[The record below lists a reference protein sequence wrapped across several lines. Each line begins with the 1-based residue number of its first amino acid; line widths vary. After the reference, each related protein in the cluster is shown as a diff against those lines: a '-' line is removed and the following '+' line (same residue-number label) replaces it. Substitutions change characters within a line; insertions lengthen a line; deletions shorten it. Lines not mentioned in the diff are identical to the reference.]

1 MCQLQ
6 GKIKAS
12 ILDIETYKKQNMKT
26 NSPNTIYLLLLLG
39 FITIMGIAGREDYNQ
54 AVIESI
60 PIEAYDAI
68 REKLGPECSNRDIV
82 KEYETNKKEYSQLA
96 NLWEIQL

>member
-1 MCQLQ
+1 
-6 GKIKAS
+6 
-12 ILDIETYKKQNMKT
+12 MKMS
-26 NSPNTIYLLLLLG
+26 NPSTIYLLLLIS
-39 FITIMGIAGREDYNQ
+39 FIVVLGIAGREDYNQ

-82 KEYETNKKEYSQLA
+82 KEYELNREEYDSLYA
-96 NLWEIQL
+96 VWK

>member
-12 ILDIETYKKQNMKT
+12 ILDIETYKKQSMKMS
-26 NSPNTIYLLLLLG
+26 SPNKIYLLLLLG

-60 PIEAYDAI
+60 PVEAYHAI

-82 KEYETNKKEYSQLA
+82 KEYELNREEYDSLYA
-96 NLWEIQL
+96 VWK